1 MLHSLHVDAI
11 LYGQRQVKEE
21 IDFQYKEIWT
31 FNIYLVIKAR
41 PISKSEMKETKK
53 VE

>member
-1 MLHSLHVDAI
+1 MLLSLHFDVT
-11 LYGQRQVKEE
+11 LYGQRQIKEE
-21 IDFQYKEIWT
+21 IEFQYKEIWT

-41 PISKSEMKETKK
+41 SISKSEMMESKK

>member
-1 MLHSLHVDAI
+1 MRHSLHFDAT

-21 IDFQYKEIWT
+21 IEFQYEDIWT
-31 FNIYLVIKAR
+31 FNIYLVIKAS
-41 PISKSEMKETKK
+41 PISKSEMMESKK